1 MNIRS
6 EAGYGRDP
14 SAPLRAGAASALSA
28 TLPPWM
34 PSRRTSPRLS
44 QFDYTGAYG
53 YHIVLTNRGRAPRFR
68 AADLVDACLNQ
79 LALSSSKYGFSIE
92 AYCFMPD
99 HLHLLIVGSDEA
111 PLTRF
116 VQHFKQATGYGYPG
130 LWQRSYYDRILRHEE
145 DLQSVAMYVWSNPV
159 AAGFVDDA
167 VDYPFSGPRGR
178 LLGLREGLAADRAEA
193 LSLQVPPQGSGEK

>member
-1 MNIRS
+1 
-6 EAGYGRDP
+6 
-14 SAPLRAGAASALSA
+14 
-28 TLPPWM
+28 
-34 PSRRTSPRLS
+34 
-44 QFDYTGAYG
+44 
-53 YHIVLTNRGRAPRFR
+53 
-68 AADLVDACLNQ
+68 
-79 LALSSSKYGFSIE
+79 
-92 AYCFMPD
+92 MPD

-167 VDYPFSGPRGR
+167 VDYPFSGPRER
-178 LLGLREGLAADRAEA
+178 LLGLREGLAADPSRALRAGSAEA
-193 LSLQVPPQGSGEK
+193 LSLQVPVDTFGAEALGLVNG